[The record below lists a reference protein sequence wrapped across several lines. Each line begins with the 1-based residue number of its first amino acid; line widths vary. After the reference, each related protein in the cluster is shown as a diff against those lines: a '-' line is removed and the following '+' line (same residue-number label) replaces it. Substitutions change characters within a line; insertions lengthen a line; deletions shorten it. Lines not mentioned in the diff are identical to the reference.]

1 MKAQLSYD
9 YYFALILFVIF
20 IASLFFR
27 LITFFPAYSDVITT
41 QRLRAEA
48 YQISEILVN
57 DVGHPGNWHTDAPLF
72 SNVKRLGLSD
82 EIQNKTNLIA
92 NVKTIA
98 FDFLCETNYN
108 RVLQLLDISD
118 GFLVTI
124 VKIKDPPERFE
135 CLPAEVSARI
145 RTEITRIVALNDGSF
160 GNLTVSVW
168 KR

>member
-20 IASLFFR
+20 IASLFFK

-48 YQISEILVN
+48 YQISEILIN
-57 DVGHPGNWHTDAPLF
+57 DVGQPGNWHADIPNA
-72 SNVKRLGLSD
+72 KRLGLSD
-82 EIQNKTNLIA
+82 DAANKTNLIA
-92 NVKTIA
+92 DVKLIA
-98 FDFLCETNYN
+98 FRGLCNSNYN
-108 RVLQLLDISD
+108 RVVELLDIKD
-118 GFLVTI
+118 GFLATV

-135 CLPAEVSARI
+135 CLPDEVSARI
-145 RTEITRIVALNDGSF
+145 RAEITRIVAFNDGSF